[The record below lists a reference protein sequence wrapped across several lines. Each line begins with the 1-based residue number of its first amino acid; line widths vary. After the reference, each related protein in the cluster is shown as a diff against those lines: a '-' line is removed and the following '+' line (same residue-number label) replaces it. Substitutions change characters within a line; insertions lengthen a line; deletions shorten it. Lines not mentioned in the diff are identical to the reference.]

1 MKRHLKFL
9 AAAVMVMGFCGAAQ
23 AANMTINGS
32 TTILPFAQIA
42 VERFMTANPDVKISI
57 SGGGS
62 GNGIKALID
71 GNTDIANSSRA
82 IRQSEI
88 DQAKA
93 GGVNPF
99 ETVVALDCIV
109 PIVNPSNSVSD
120 LNRDQLKKIY
130 TGEVSNWKEVGG
142 EDKPIVVV
150 GRDSSSGTAGTWQ
163 ELVVERND
171 GEKKSR
177 VIPAAQIVASSG
189 AMITTIA
196 GNRYAIGYDGIGY
209 VDKTVK
215 ALKVE
220 GVVAS
225 ESTSKD
231 GTYALGREL
240 YMYTNGSPRDNVA
253 KFIAYMLSPDGQ
265 KIVAETGFI
274 PVIK

>member
-1 MKRHLKFL
+1 MREHLKFL
-9 AAAVMVMGFCGAAQ
+9 AAAAIIMGFCGAAQ
-23 AANMTINGS
+23 AANMVINGS
-32 TTILPFAQIA
+32 TTILPFAQVA
-42 VERFMTANPDVKISI
+42 VERFMTANPDVKISL

-71 GNTDIANSSRA
+71 GSTNIANSSRA
-82 IRQSEI
+82 IKQSEI
-88 DQAKA
+88 DQAKT
-93 GGVNPF
+93 GGVEPF

-109 PIVNPSNSVSD
+109 PIVNPSNKVAD

-130 TGEVSNWKEVGG
+130 TGEIGNWKEVGG
-142 EDKPIVVV
+142 EDRPIVVV

-177 VIPAAQIVASSG
+177 VTPAAQIVASSG

-209 VDKTVK
+209 VDGTVK

-220 GVVAS
+220 GVAAS
-225 ESTSKD
+225 EKTSKD
-231 GTYALGREL
+231 GTYSLGREL
-240 YMYTNGSPRDNVA
+240 YMYTNGQPQGDVA
-253 KFIAYMLSPDGQ
+253 KFIRYMLSPDGQ
-265 KIVAETGFI
+265 KIVADTGFI
-274 PVIK
+274 PAVK